1 MKDDMELS
9 TIRVAETDVV
19 DSRRV
24 GETPLLKP
32 QMKFRITVIGASAW
46 QCVLSLTA
54 VLPVYS
60 FGWLSCG
67 RYTNEINPFGD
78 SNLTEQFVWGKKKE
92 KEGTADQ
99 LVTKREQRD
108 SQKKNVEEIEKVLPC
123 IR

>member
-1 MKDDMELS
+1 MELS